1 MKNIVVAG
9 LGLIGG
15 SLASALMG
23 FEDYHIIGVNR
34 AGETLN
40 YAAEHGIGDEVT
52 DDVLSAVRRGDV
64 VYLCYPPQMIIDFM
78 EKYKGEFKEGALV
91 TDVCGIKTAIMEASK
106 CLPDTV
112 DFIGSHPMAGREVSG
127 IKNSLPTLFNGAHYI
142 ITPRS
147 GSKRENIELLTRIAA
162 KLGCMD
168 IVNTTPEK
176 HDSIIAYTSQAMHIM
191 AVAVCDDP
199 YMFDCLGYEGGSF
212 RDCTRVAAL
221 DVPLWTELFSLNSKA
236 LSEVLERLEKNLH
249 AYRVAVESGD
259 RDYLAAKL
267 NVSASR
273 KKLMNFEHTRG
284 DDMSSLYK
292 KK

>member
-1 MKNIVVAG
+1 MKNIAVFG

-15 SLASALMG
+15 SIASALMG

-34 AGETLN
+34 AGETLR
-40 YAAEHGIGDEVT
+40 YARENGIGDEAT
-52 DDVLSAVRRGDV
+52 DDELTAVKSADV
-64 VYLCYPPQMIIDFM
+64 VFLCYPPQKIIDFL
-78 EKYKGEFKEGALV
+78 EKYKNDFKPGALV
-91 TDVCGIKTAIMEASK
+91 TDVCGIKTAVMEASR

-127 IKNSLPTLFNGAHYI
+127 IKNSLPTLFKGAHYI
-142 ITPRS
+142 ITPRAT
-147 GSKRENIELLTRIAA
+147 SKPENIELLKRIAA
-162 KLGCMD
+162 QLGCMD
-168 IVNTTPEK
+168 VVNTTPEK

-191 AVAVCDDP
+191 AVSVCDDP

-249 AYRVAVESGD
+249 SYRLAVESGD
-259 RDYLAAKL
+259 KDYLAAKL

-273 KKLMNFEHTRG
+273 KKLMNFEHERG
-284 DDMSSLYK
+284 DDMSR
-292 KK
+292 